1 MDLNVITPED
11 AARRQRDRAPRR
23 AAAAEA
29 AEPAAVGAGDGT
41 GGAEPVTPD
50 DAFSKLLKYIPAI
63 SVGTYLAIDGV
74 LAQIDDSGARE
85 ALLWIVFVALLGVT
99 YLYRVRRGVRRTS
112 QIVATMGAFV
122 IWVFAIGGPFAASW
136 DGYES
141 YYGSI
146 LLFLGAAALVA
157 WNPPPMPADS

>member
-11 AARRQRDRAPRR
+11 AERRRHADQARAVEEAGAPAE
-23 AAAAEA
+23 AAAAGER
-29 AEPAAVGAGDGT
+29 V

-74 LAQIDDSGARE
+74 LAEINNSGARE
-85 ALLWIVFVALLGVT
+85 ALLWIVFVVLLGIT
-99 YLYRVRRGVRRTS
+99 YLYRVRRGVKRAA
-112 QIVATMGAFV
+112 QIAATLGAFV

-146 LLFLGAAALVA
+146 ALFLAAAALVA